1 MSVESL
7 AKPCI
12 WRNFELMLM
21 SSFTPDLIEAGCD
34 EVGRGCLA
42 GPVVAAAVILPKNY
56 EHDLLNDSKQ
66 LSKEERV
73 ALKADIIS
81 DALAWAVAEVSNEVI
96 DEINILNASFKAM
109 HLALDKLTM
118 RPEFLLIDGNR
129 FKPYGEVKFECVIKG
144 DGKYLSIAAASVLA
158 KNYRDELMSKLSE
171 EFPGYGWR
179 TNVGYPTIEHRDGIR
194 ELGITPYHR
203 KSFQLLPSQLELF

>member
-1 MSVESL
+1 
-7 AKPCI
+7 
-12 WRNFELMLM
+12 MLK

-34 EVGRGCLA
+34 EAGRGCLA
-42 GPVVAAAVILPKNY
+42 GPVVAAAVILPKDY
-56 EHDLLNDSKQ
+56 QHELLNDSKQ
-66 LSKEERV
+66 LVKEERELLRIDV
-73 ALKADIIS
+73 ER
-81 DALAWAVAEVSNEVI
+81 DALAWAVAEISNEEI

-109 HLALDKLTM
+109 HRALDKLTM

-129 FKPYGEVKFECVIKG
+129 FNPYHEVKFECVIKG

-171 EFPGYGWR
+171 EFPGYGWH
-179 TNVGYPTIEHRDGIR
+179 TNVGYPTIQHRDGIR

-203 KSFQLLPSQLELF
+203 KSFQLLPAQLELFED